1 MGATEDAAARRV
13 IAGRGPGEGCRLHH
27 QGTGRSAQYPRR
39 MAEWKGDYPWLQ
51 LAFRHVGRGGREA
64 SEEWRVRIADDLG
77 ATLDYKVRPDGTA
90 SVWCGMSDHG
100 FHHEPTPKELLA
112 GLADAYRAEAKR
124 LGVRLG
130 PVAVETRDGPVE
142 ISWAARDLLLGAIRA
157 RGTDEDVVHALEA
170 AEDSDRI
177 ELDRAGKIVVFD
189 ALWELFES
197 AEVDELVD
205 PQLLVLRDRLKV
217 EIAEGPAGPSS

>member
-1 MGATEDAAARRV
+1 
-13 IAGRGPGEGCRLHH
+13 
-27 QGTGRSAQYPRR
+27 
-39 MAEWKGDYPWLQ
+39 MAEWQGDYPWLQ
-51 LAFRHVGRGGREA
+51 LAFKHVGRGGKEA
-64 SEEWRVRIADDLG
+64 SEEWRVRIEDDLG

-90 SVWCGMSDHG
+90 AVWCGMSSHE

-112 GLADAYRAEAKR
+112 GLADAYRAEAGR

-142 ISWAARDLLLGAIRA
+142 ISWASRDLLLAAIRA
-157 RGTDEDVVHALEA
+157 RGTDEDVVRAFES

-189 ALWELFES
+189 ALWGLFES
-197 AEVDELVD
+197 SDLQELMD
-205 PQLLVLRDRLKV
+205 PQLLELRERLKD
-217 EIAEGPAGPSS
+217 EIAEGPAAG